1 LWYGAGACIFGV
13 RSAAD
18 MLIGLGLVQNPL
30 FSQDSVRGPVVFS
43 SLILAYLLP
52 GVPAIVLARV
62 ARRAQ
67 RPGWFV
73 TGTAVLALV
82 LLFGYVT
89 LEVRHAFQ
97 GERLSIWQRTS
108 APEVWSY
115 SVAWL
120 TLGLLFLFYGLW
132 RSSSEARLA
141 SAAVVVLSVLKVFLY
156 DLTGIGGFWRAFS
169 VICLGA
175 VLIGIGLVYQK
186 LVFARPQ
193 ARPQPDARA

>member
-1 LWYGAGACIFGV
+1 
-13 RSAAD
+13 
-18 MLIGLGLVQNPL
+18 M
-30 FSQDSVRGPVVFS
+30 RGPVVFNP
-43 SLILAYLLP
+43 LLVGYLLP
-52 GVPAIVLARV
+52 GVGAIVLTRISRGV
-62 ARRAQ
+62 
-67 RPGWFV
+67 RPAWYV
-73 TGTAVLALV
+73 SGTAALALL

-97 GERLSIWQRTS
+97 GEQLSISQSTS

-120 TLGLLFLFYGLW
+120 ALGLAFLFYGLW
-132 RSSSEARLA
+132 RGSTEARLA
-141 SAAVVVLSVLKVFLY
+141 SAALVVLTVLKVFLY

-193 ARPQPDARA
+193 APPGA